1 MKKSLK
7 NGLAVLV
14 SVSVII
20 LIWFAVSA
28 RIDSELIIP
37 TPSLVLK
44 NVFIA
49 FFEASVWRAVFGT
62 LGRVTVSFLISFY
75 LLFAILFFYLIIFC
89 IENVFD

>member
-28 RIDSELIIP
+28 KIDSELIIP

-49 FFEASVWRAVFGT
+49 FSDASVRQAVFGT
-62 LGRVTVSFLISFY
+62 
-75 LLFAILFFYLIIFC
+75 
-89 IENVFD
+89 